1 MKHLNLS
8 HFPFLKRKYRISG
21 ENTSKLLAYLTKT
34 QLGVNELKQEND
46 CIELTVPFYNSRQ
59 LEKICDSLG
68 LNAKIINEGDLLKLT
83 KRILGRP
90 GLIIGFL
97 IFGLIILYLKDVVLR
112 IDIINEDKQI
122 QERIIHVLDEEG
134 VKAGTYIPSIELVK
148 VERALKQRVEG
159 ISWAGITRK
168 GNSLIIDVIE
178 TIPKAKGSYSRFP
191 TNLVAKEN
199 ATVDKVLLLDGQ
211 LKVIKGSGVRKGDI
225 IISGAIETEEPQSK
239 EDKEAKQTKV
249 RYTRAMGTVEGTFE
263 RTVVFEQKY
272 DDVIKVKTGQQ
283 VKQRYFSLFSAD
295 IPLFFKQK
303 TGDYYSEIESAYPEI
318 AGLTLPFGLKTLVL
332 DEYDRRPVHYSD
344 KEALELCMKQA
355 ERYEKNYLEE
365 YEIKEKNIEKSSDKS
380 SSKLTVKY
388 ILYGNICEEAA
399 FFIKK

>member
-1 MKHLNLS
+1 MKHFNLS
-8 HFPFLKRKYRISG
+8 HFPFLKRKYSIIG

-34 QLGVNELKQEND
+34 QLGINELKQEND

-178 TIPKAKGSYSRFP
+178 TIPKEKGSYSRFP

-225 IISGAIETEEPQSK
+225 IISGAIETEEPQPK

-318 AGLTLPFGLKTLVL
+318 AGITLPFGLKTLVL

-365 YEIKEKNIEKSSDKS
+365 YEIKEKNIEKSSDKN
-380 SSKLTVKY
+380 SSKITVKY